1 MAKSKV
7 EYIGKKVIEHQEER
21 RQFVDM
27 MTPSWT
33 REGAELRRIR
43 EGLKISRAELSKN
56 TNVSES
62 VYARLE
68 KGLPIKRREAV
79 VQTFRT
85 MMRCIPLM
93 RKQDAGLIQ

>member
-33 REGAELRRIR
+33 REGA
-43 EGLKISRAELSKN
+43 
-56 TNVSES
+56 
-62 VYARLE
+62 
-68 KGLPIKRREAV
+68 
-79 VQTFRT
+79 
-85 MMRCIPLM
+85 
-93 RKQDAGLIQ
+93 